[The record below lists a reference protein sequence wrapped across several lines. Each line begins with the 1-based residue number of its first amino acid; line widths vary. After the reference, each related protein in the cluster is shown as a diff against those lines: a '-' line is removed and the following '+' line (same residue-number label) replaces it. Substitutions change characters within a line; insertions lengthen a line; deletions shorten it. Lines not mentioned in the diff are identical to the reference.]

1 MSLLLKNFLLVEV
14 IFLLIRSHKSKFL
27 DAHREKD
34 NFRKGYLVLV
44 RDTPPPIFRI
54 TPPFLWENV
63 EPPLWGKLKI
73 FFPWIYPM

>member
-44 RDTPPPIFRI
+44 RDTPPP
-54 TPPFLWENV
+54 PFLE
-63 EPPLWGKLKI
+63 
-73 FFPWIYPM
+73 